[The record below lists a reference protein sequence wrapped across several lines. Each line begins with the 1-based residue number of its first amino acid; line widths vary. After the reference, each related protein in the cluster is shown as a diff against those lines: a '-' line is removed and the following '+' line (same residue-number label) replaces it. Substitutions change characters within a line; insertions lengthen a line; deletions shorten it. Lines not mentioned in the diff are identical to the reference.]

1 MNCVGRTLVGAVI
14 ATKTSIRISNQTS
27 PQFPATFYPQIFV
40 PIITAAPT
48 RYTCCTLSFNCIFPF
63 HPRFSLYKTAKQ
75 AHGRPLIA
83 IYRRLVLSSYFY
95 LLLPFCGSKQS
106 FQKSPTYSPKDFP
119 LLAAFQQIKHLP
131 DNSSRQRP
139 LVIVVSLE

>member
-63 HPRFSLYKTAKQ
+63 HPQFSLYKTAKQ

-83 IYRRLVLSSYFY
+83 IYRRLVLSSYFICCSLFVGQNRAFKS
-95 LLLPFCGSKQS
+95 LLHI
-106 FQKSPTYSPKDFP
+106 
-119 LLAAFQQIKHLP
+119 A
-131 DNSSRQRP
+131 QRIFRF
-139 LVIVVSLE
+139 LQLFNK